1 MRTVPKNTLS
11 KFRNTQS
18 KFRIYPIP
26 SHFVSRLS
34 HDQMEQLIY

>member
-1 MRTVPKNTLS
+1 MVAKNTLS
-11 KFRNTQS
+11 KFRNPQS
-18 KFRIYPIP
+18 KFPIYHMP